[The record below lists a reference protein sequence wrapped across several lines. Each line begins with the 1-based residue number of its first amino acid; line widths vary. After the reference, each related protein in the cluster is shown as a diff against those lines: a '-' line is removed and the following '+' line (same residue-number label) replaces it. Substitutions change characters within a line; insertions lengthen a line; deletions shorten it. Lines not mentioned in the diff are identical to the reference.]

1 MSITVSAPAEPENAR
16 LADAREKDIIR
27 FRTVKGADLTNRND
41 GYLAWQRDREQAEL
55 WPYFRRYD
63 TALTPRATA
72 VSDRGVTTTGP
83 NFGGQDY
90 LSLTA
95 HPAVLE
101 AAHQALR
108 DYGPLTAGS
117 PALGGNNPLSRALEA
132 GIGQALRTE
141 HVMLFPTGWASGF
154 GTIRALM
161 HRGDHILLDKLS
173 HDSLR
178 QGAGASGATVEF
190 FRHLDNDAVRR
201 HLKGI
206 RAVDT
211 QNAVLVVTEG
221 VFSMDSD
228 TPQLAELLGIC
239 REFGAQLMVDVA
251 HDFGAMGESGGG
263 QPEVHGILG
272 EVDFVVG
279 AFSKTFATTGGFL
292 ATRSASAREYV
303 RMFGGPQT
311 FSSAITP
318 VQTAVALAA
327 LDVVTSPEGALR
339 RAAVLA
345 NATRLRDGLTA
356 RGLEVMGDVVC
367 PVVPV
372 LIGDTPAGRTASGL
386 IARAGL
392 IAHLVE
398 QPAVASDAA
407 RFRLQVMAGHSADD
421 IDAAVGVLDTCIRE
435 ARETVAARRADTA
448 EALRGDTITTL
459 HA

>member
-1 MSITVSAPAEPENAR
+1 MTTTVPTSATPAGAR
-16 LADAREKDIIR
+16 PLDDRRADAREKDIMR
-27 FRTVKGADLTNRND
+27 FRTVSGPDLTTRND
-41 GYLAWQRDREQAEL
+41 AYLAWQLDRQQAEL
-55 WPYFRRYD
+55 WPYFRRYESA
-63 TALTPRATA
+63 ALTTRATV
-72 VSDRGVTTTGP
+72 VSDTGVVTQGP

-95 HPAVLE
+95 HPAVLD

-117 PALGGNNPLSRALEA
+117 PALGGATPISKALET
-132 GIGQALRTE
+132 GLGEALRTE
-141 HVMLFPTGWASGF
+141 HVALFPTGWAAGF
-154 GTIRALM
+154 GTIRSLL
-161 HRGDHILLDKLS
+161 HRRDHILLDRLS

-178 QGAGASGATVEF
+178 QGAAASGASVEF
-190 FRHLDNDAVRR
+190 FRHLDNEAVRR
-201 HLKGI
+201 HLRGI
-206 RAVDT
+206 RATDT
-211 QNAVLVVTEG
+211 AGAVLVVTEG

-239 REFGAQLMVDVA
+239 REYGAHLMVDVA
-251 HDFGAMGESGGG
+251 HDFGAMGERGGG
-263 QPEVHGILG
+263 QLEVHGILG

-292 ATRSASAREYV
+292 ATPSASAREYV

-327 LDVVTSPEGALR
+327 LSVVTSAEGAR
-339 RAAVLA
+339 RRTAVSA
-345 NATRLRDGLTA
+345 VATRLREGLTA

-372 LIGDTPAGRTASGL
+372 LIGDTPTGRTASGL

-392 IAHLVE
+392 VAHLVE

-407 RFRLQVMAGHSADD
+407 RFRLQAMAEHSDD
-421 IDAAVGVLDTCIRE
+421 DVDTAIDILDTCIRE
-435 ARETVAARRADTA
+435 ARRTV
-448 EALRGDTITTL
+448 G
-459 HA
+459 

>member
-1 MSITVSAPAEPENAR
+1 MTTTVPGTTPAAGPLGDR
-16 LADAREKDIIR
+16 RTDAEKKDIMR
-27 FRTVKGADLTNRND
+27 FRTVSGPDLTTRND
-41 GYLAWQRDREQAEL
+41 AYLAWQLDRQQADL

-63 TALTPRATA
+63 TALTTRATV
-72 VSDRGVTTTGP
+72 VSDTGVITKGP

-90 LSLTA
+90 LSLTG
-95 HPAVLE
+95 HPAVLD

-117 PALGGNNPLSRALEA
+117 PALGGATPISRALEA
-132 GIGQALRTE
+132 GLAEALRTE
-141 HVMLFPTGWASGF
+141 HVALFPTGWASGF

-161 HRGDHILLDKLS
+161 HRRDHILLDSLS

-178 QGAGASGATVEF
+178 QGAAASGATVEF

-201 HLKGI
+201 HLAGI
-206 RAVDT
+206 RATDT
-211 QNAVLVVTEG
+211 TNAVLVVTEG

-263 QPEVHGILG
+263 QLEVHGILG

-292 ATRSASAREYV
+292 ATPSASAREYV

-318 VQTAVALAA
+318 VQTAVALASLGIVNSA
-327 LDVVTSPEGALR
+327 EGAR
-339 RAAVLA
+339 RREAVAAV
-345 NATRLRDGLTA
+345 ATRLREGLTA

-372 LIGDTPAGRTASGL
+372 LIGDTPTGRTASGL

-392 IAHLVE
+392 VAHLVE

-407 RFRLQVMAGHSADD
+407 RFRMQAMADHTDADVDTAID
-421 IDAAVGVLDTCIRE
+421 ILDTCIHT
-435 ARETVAARRADTA
+435 ARQAVTSTR
-448 EALRGDTITTL
+448 
-459 HA
+459 

>member
-1 MSITVSAPAEPENAR
+1 MTIPTLDDARTKDIMRFR
-16 LADAREKDIIR
+16 LAS
-27 FRTVKGADLTNRND
+27 GPDLTTRND
-41 GYLAWQRDREQAEL
+41 PYLTWQRDREQADL

-72 VSDRGVTTTGP
+72 VSDTGVTTTGP

-90 LSLTA
+90 LSLTG

-101 AAHQALR
+101 AAHSALC

-117 PALGGNNPLSRALEA
+117 PALGGANPLSKELEA
-132 GIGQALRTE
+132 GLAAALRTD

-161 HRGDHILLDKLS
+161 HKNDHILLDKLS

-178 QGAGASGATVEF
+178 QGAAASGATVGF
-190 FRHLDNDAVRR
+190 FRHLDNTAVRR
-201 HLKGI
+201 HLGKI
-206 RAVDT
+206 RATDT
-211 QNAVLVVTEG
+211 ANAVLVVTEG

-228 TPQLAELLGIC
+228 TPDLAELLAIC
-239 REFGAQLMVDVA
+239 REFGAQLLVDVA
-251 HDFGAMGESGGG
+251 HDFGAMGATGGG

-327 LDVVTSPEGALR
+327 LGVVNSPEGER
-339 RAAVLA
+339 RRQAVRA
-345 NATRLRDGLTA
+345 NSVRLREGLTA
-356 RGLEVMGDVVC
+356 KGLEVMGDVVC

-372 LIGDTPAGRTASGL
+372 LIGDTPTGRTASGL

-407 RFRLQVMAGHSADD
+407 RFRLQVMAEHTRRDVD
-421 IDAAVGVLDTCIRE
+421 EAVGILDACIGE
-435 ARETVAARRADTA
+435 ARGAVD
-448 EALRGDTITTL
+448 ALRG
-459 HA
+459 